1 MTQAAVSA
9 TLHPHCVL
17 SRFLQTFAESG
28 RAELPWP
35 GRDVEDF
42 IASAGKDDL
51 DRREANR
58 ILSAW
63 HSEAVV
69 ELPGAPL
76 AYHPRGAM
84 WGAMMC
90 YRAACFICF
99 REISEAA
106 IRRLLPEEPLPDAA
120 SPEAIFS
127 ADLTLR
133 HWPEFFRMARARSE
147 DDPLVTA
154 MRRLAAQVP
163 LSSLGMHIPV
173 DPTQALFRHAG
184 LRQLFA
190 ERALER
196 ADHACLAVPEVAE
209 FIRAKLGAY
218 GSALGRGLLP
228 PPSAPALSSPT

>member
-1 MTQAAVSA
+1 
-9 TLHPHCVL
+9 VL
-17 SRFLQTFAESG
+17 TRFLQTFADSG

-35 GRDVEDF
+35 GRDVEAF
-42 IASAGKDDL
+42 IAGAGKDEL

-63 HSEAVV
+63 HREFVA
-69 ELPGAPL
+69 ELPGPPL
-76 AYHPRGAM
+76 AYHSSAAL

-99 REISEAA
+99 REISAA
-106 IRRLLPEEPLPDAA
+106 TIQRLLPGEPLPDPE

-127 ADLTLR
+127 ADITLR

-147 DDPLVTA
+147 DDPLILA
-154 MRRLAAQVP
+154 MQRLAAQVP

-173 DPTQALFRHAG
+173 DPTHALFHHAG

-196 ADHACLAVPEVAE
+196 ADHACLAVPEVAD

-218 GSALGRGLLP
+218 GAALGRGLLP
-228 PPSAPALSSPT
+228 PPAPALPFTP